1 MYNDGLQLDIFS
13 EIIAE
18 YLASRSLFRIFWME
32 IFYFFGGTEV
42 TSNSSYM
49 LFRQEGRK
57 MELGNLINVTYSA
70 NVLLSAYNTSNANE
84 DSSEVL
90 DDSSVS
96 VIQYLFEGKVSENRQ
111 NESYANEV
119 ISMTQGLAETSS
131 TIEDKF
137 ARMKE
142 LSEQAAS
149 GDYSAEEVESK
160 QSEFEQ
166 LVVEINNLVE
176 STEQN
181 GNKIFSGEGTTISIS
196 IGNSS
201 TINIVAK
208 DLSIN
213 GEGLDLTT
221 DPEGALAAIQ
231 SKVSQSSDYS
241 EYLGDQLDNLEK
253 MTNVIEFEKY
263 NDIGVEADQFDME
276 LAEEVAGI
284 AATTTLEELIVLFD
298 AQSNVEAERALQL
311 LREEL

>member
-1 MYNDGLQLDIFS
+1 
-13 EIIAE
+13 
-18 YLASRSLFRIFWME
+18 
-32 IFYFFGGTEV
+32 
-42 TSNSSYM
+42 
-49 LFRQEGRK
+49 
-57 MELGNLINVTYSA
+57 MELGNLVNVTYSA
-70 NVLLSAYNTSNANE
+70 NVILGAYNASNANE
-84 DSSEVL
+84 DSSQVL
-90 DDSSVS
+90 DDSSAS
-96 VIQYLFEGKVSENRQ
+96 AIQYLLEGKVSEDRQ

-166 LVVEINNLVE
+166 LIEEISNLVDN
-176 STEQN
+176 TEQN
-181 GNKIFSGEGTTISIS
+181 SNKLFSGEGTTISIS
-196 IGNSS
+196 IGNNS
-201 TINIVAK
+201 TINIVAN

-284 AATTTLEELIVLFD
+284 AATATLEELMALFE
-298 AQSNVEAERALQL
+298 AQSNVESERALQL
-311 LREEL
+311 LTEELNGEAP

>member
-1 MYNDGLQLDIFS
+1 
-13 EIIAE
+13 
-18 YLASRSLFRIFWME
+18 
-32 IFYFFGGTEV
+32 
-42 TSNSSYM
+42 
-49 LFRQEGRK
+49 
-57 MELGNLINVTYSA
+57 MELGNLVNVTYRA
-70 NVLLSAYNTSNANE
+70 NVILGAYNASSANE
-84 DSSEVL
+84 DSSQVL
-90 DDSSVS
+90 DDSSAS
-96 VIQYLFEGKVSENRQ
+96 VIQYLLEGKVSEDRQ

-149 GDYSAEEVESK
+149 GDYSAEEVESM

-176 STEQN
+176 NTEQN

-201 TINIVAK
+201 TVNIVAK

-284 AATTTLEELIVLFD
+284 AATATLEELIVLFD

-311 LREEL
+311 LRGEL